1 MIKVDEREMRLA
13 LIKRLSNYKNCY
25 VFEEFTVPSG
35 KARADVVAVNG
46 HVIAYEIKSDYDSL
60 KRLETQVPE
69 YDLNFEMN
77 YIVLGRKLF
86 NKLDKII
93 PEYWGIILA
102 EKNRLGNVVLSFQ
115 RKAHLNPNLSF
126 ESFISLLTS
135 EEVKKIAMNDPA
147 ITKSYSKNQIR
158 TLFKQDVIKI
168 IDENISLNKKRLIKH
183 FIRDNLKSR
192 LI

>member
-69 YDLNFEMN
+69 YDLNFEMI

>member
-168 IDENISLNKKRLIKH
+168 IYDNISLNKKRLIKH

>member
-69 YDLNFEMN
+69 YDLNFEMI

-126 ESFISLLTS
+126 ESFIS
-135 EEVKKIAMNDPA
+135 
-147 ITKSYSKNQIR
+147 
-158 TLFKQDVIKI
+158 
-168 IDENISLNKKRLIKH
+168 
-183 FIRDNLKSR
+183 
-192 LI
+192 